1 MNTFLPYSDFTK
13 SAQCLDYKRLGK
25 QRVEAWQI
33 YQTLQKGQYQPCKCG
48 CNEVFNGHCVGCYSK
63 VKKTAWYNH
72 PIVKMWNGSEKALLL
87 YGWYICQEW
96 TKRGFKDNMWNRFI
110 IEMNLKFRKKDAIYP
125 KWLGNRK
132 FHSAMRSNLLRKD
145 KNYYSKFGWK
155 EKDNL
160 PYYWIKE

>member
-1 MNTFLPYSDFTK
+1 MNTFLPYPDFVK

-33 YQTLQKGQYQPCKCG
+33 YLALT
-48 CNEVFNGHCVGCYSK
+48 
-63 VKKTAWYNH
+63 KKNYGWKNH
-72 PIVKMWNGSEKALLL
+72 PIVKMWKGYEKALLL

-96 TKRGFKDNMWNRFI
+96 NKRGYKDTLWNKFI
-110 IEMNLKFRKKDAIYP
+110 IENNLLKKELTYP
-125 KWLGNRK
+125 KWLNNKK

-145 KNYYSKFGWK
+145 KKYYSKFGWK

-160 PYYWIKE
+160 LYYWIIK